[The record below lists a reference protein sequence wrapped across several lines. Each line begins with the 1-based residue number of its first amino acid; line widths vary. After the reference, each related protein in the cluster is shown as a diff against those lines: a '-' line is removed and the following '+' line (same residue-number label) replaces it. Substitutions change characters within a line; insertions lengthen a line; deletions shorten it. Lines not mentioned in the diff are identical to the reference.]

1 MKRFVSIMVII
12 TLLLSGCSQKKEVEM
27 KEESY
32 TTDGGEQGWMYLPD
46 AAIDNPEEK
55 RPLVL
60 VTCAFR
66 SHPEEKLQQYGW
78 IKQAQ
83 EAGLLL
89 LVPKYKTTESYS

>member
-46 AAIDNPEEK
+46 AAIDNPRWLEDT
-55 RPLVL
+55 V
-60 VTCAFR
+60 
-66 SHPEEKLQQYGW
+66 SQQTPWSLGSCN
-78 IKQAQ
+78 
-83 EAGLLL
+83 LRF
-89 LVPKYKTTESYS
+89 

>member
-66 SHPEEKLQQYGW
+66 SHPEEKLQQSCFFW
-78 IKQAQ
+78 FQSIKLRKATARQN
-83 EAGLLL
+83 
-89 LVPKYKTTESYS
+89 V